1 MDSKLL
7 FTQNDE
13 IEYWIMKLMSNS
25 DGPIGSGLLSEK
37 LKTYDI
43 IVGEAKIGRMLRKMD
58 FKNPSRRIGYQGRVL
73 TDYGRVYLQELENK
87 RYKNKFG
94 IELLN
99 ILENNTYEELREILE
114 VRKILEK
121 ESARLAALNATEEE
135 LIFLKENVNRS
146 ISLLE
151 SEQEIARHDLSFH
164 DMIADMSRNKVLRST
179 LNFLIKSKKLHLLLI
194 RIRQEMGARI
204 LVDHVKVVNAICGR
218 VPKDAETAMEEHIET
233 VIDDVKNYFKEQQKI
248 V

>member
-1 MDSKLL
+1 MDNGLL

-13 IEYWIMKLMSNS
+13 IEYRIMKLMSNS

-43 IVGEAKIGRMLRKMD
+43 TAGEAKIGRMLRRMD
-58 FKNPSRRIGYQGRVL
+58 FKNLSRRIGYQGRVL
-73 TDYGRVYLQELENK
+73 TDYGKVYLQELENK

-99 ILENNTYEELREILE
+99 ILEKNTYEELCEILE

-135 LIFLKENVNRS
+135 TRYLKENVKRS
-146 ISLLE
+146 IRILE
-151 SEQEIARHDLSFH
+151 SERETAKHDLSFH
-164 DMIADMSRNKVLRST
+164 DSVADMSRNKVLRST
-179 LNFLIKSKKLHLLLI
+179 LNFLIKNKKLHQLLI
-194 RIRQEMGARI
+194 RIRYEVGAHI
-204 LVDHVKVVNAICGR
+204 LVDHLKVVDAICR
-218 VPKDAETAMEEHIET
+218 RAPKEAENAMEEHIET
-233 VIDDVKNYFKEQQKI
+233 VINDVRHYFKKQKKI
-248 V
+248 I

>member
-58 FKNPSRRIGYQGRVL
+58 FKNLSRRIGYQGRVL

-87 RYKNKFG
+87 RYKNKFDC
-94 IELLN
+94 
-99 ILENNTYEELREILE
+99 
-114 VRKILEK
+114 
-121 ESARLAALNATEEE
+121 S
-135 LIFLKENVNRS
+135 LI
-146 ISLLE
+146 
-151 SEQEIARHDLSFH
+151 
-164 DMIADMSRNKVLRST
+164 
-179 LNFLIKSKKLHLLLI
+179 
-194 RIRQEMGARI
+194 
-204 LVDHVKVVNAICGR
+204 
-218 VPKDAETAMEEHIET
+218 
-233 VIDDVKNYFKEQQKI
+233 Y
-248 V
+248 